1 MSPPWS
7 RVHIMSIDSSSRPA
21 VTRDEVP
28 ARFDLLPDHRFQVAV
43 VTGGG
48 GGIGRAVSHGL
59 ASAGYCVAILGRCME
74 DLSETARGNPRI
86 APYCL
91 DVGDAERSAAV
102 FAEVERRMGPV
113 DILVANAAVYP
124 RVHFLD
130 QSPASFEDT
139 FQTNVHGVANAVRS
153 VLPGMLSRNAGRII
167 VLGSLADQSPLAG
180 ACAYSASKGA
190 LHALVRGIAAEVDRV
205 RYPNVL
211 MNEFN
216 PGQTRTAMSGDGQ
229 PPEAVYPLIQ
239 ALIDQPPGGAHG
251 RMFVR
256 DHESRT
262 NERLTRAILHR
273 IGIGPR
279 LMRLAPREQ
288 NHRSRVNPEDVT
300 YRDSTPI
307 SCRRLH

>member
-1 MSPPWS
+1 MSNESSPDTALAREIPAPVDPPWG
-7 RVHIMSIDSSSRPA
+7 
-21 VTRDEVP
+21 
-28 ARFDLLPDHRFQVAV
+28 HRIQVAV

-48 GGIGRAVSHGL
+48 GGIGRAVAHGL
-59 ASAGYCVAILGRCME
+59 ASAGYCVAVLGRCMD
-74 DLSETARGNPRI
+74 DLGETAKGHPHI
-86 APYCL
+86 TPYCL
-91 DVGDAERSAAV
+91 DVGDASHSAAV
-102 FAEVERRMGPV
+102 FAAVEGRMGPV

-130 QSPASFEDT
+130 QSSASFEET

-190 LHALVRGIAAEVDRV
+190 LHALVRGIAAEIDRV

-216 PGQTRTAMSGDGQ
+216 PGQTRTAMSGRGQ

-251 RMFVR
+251 RMFVMDR
-256 DHESRT
+256 EVRT

-273 IGIGPR
+273 IGVGPR
-279 LMRLAPREQ
+279 LMRLQPRGQ
-288 NHRSRVNPEDVT
+288 GHRQTANLKGVT
-300 YRDSTPI
+300 
-307 SCRRLH
+307 